1 MAKKQ
6 KLFQQ
11 KEPKSRAE
19 VSEFIHALGQKMGEG
34 QVVLKGAAGDQTL
47 ELPQRM
53 VLKVKAS
60 CKEKKHKGTKHN
72 LTVQITWYEGD
83 LKEGGLELG

>member
-6 KLFQQ
+6 KLFRQ
-11 KEPKSRAE
+11 KEPKARAE
-19 VSEFIHALGQKMGEG
+19 VSDFIQALSQKIGEG

-53 VLKVKAS
+53 GLKVKAS
-60 CKEKKHKGTKHN
+60 RKEKKHKGTKHN

-83 LKEGGLELG
+83 LQDGGLELG